1 MNAPEDTVK
10 LIIAESERLTQYL
23 TTLSPEAWRTPSA
36 CERWQVRDVVAHL
49 AIETEVYTD
58 VIARSVQGDAAP
70 PAGRQWSGPTT
81 AAAFAEDTAQRVLAR
96 RENLGDQVLA
106 NFLTANAQLHHL
118 LASLGPADWDKP
130 HYTPLGSAPLRH
142 IPADR
147 LLELVVHGW
156 DIHSRL
162 EPNAHLHLSGASVPV
177 LVEETLRR
185 VLRWRFHPG
194 PRLPTPIRYRV
205 ALTGAGATEH
215 DMVVTGDQASVAP
228 GGTAVADVLLR
239 CDPGTFVLLMLGR
252 LPLSDAL
259 AQHRLVAE
267 GAREQVS
274 AFAQW
279 FQGA

>member
-10 LIIAESERLTQYL
+10 LIITESERLTQYL
-23 TTLSPEAWRTPSA
+23 TTLPPEAWSTPSA
-36 CERWQVRDVVAHL
+36 CERWEVRDVVAHL
-49 AIETEVYTD
+49 AIATEVYTD
-58 VIARSVQGDAAP
+58 VIARSVQGDASP

-106 NFLTANAQLHHL
+106 NFLTANAQLHPL

-142 IPADR
+142 IPADW

-156 DIHSRL
+156 DIRSRL
-162 EPNAHLHLSGASVPV
+162 ESDAHLSEASVPV
-177 LVEETLRR
+177 LVEVSLGRAC
-185 VLRWRFHPG
+185 RWRFQPG

-205 ALTGAGATEH
+205 ALTGGDTTEY
-215 DMVVTGDQASVAP
+215 DIVVAGDQATVEPA
-228 GGTAVADVLLR
+228 GTAVAHVLLR
-239 CDPGTFVLLMLGR
+239 CDPETFVLLMLGR
-252 LPLSDAL
+252 LPLADAL
-259 AQHRLVAE
+259 AQRRLMAE

-279 FQGA
+279 FRGA